1 MTDTAMATKTSGVR
15 NFSIATPSQATRR
28 ASIVVEDIAHHA
40 QIETHVAEDAAK
52 ATESEQSM
60 TILQGIKTYPKA
72 VGWSVLLSTCIIM
85 EGFDIVLINS
95 LYGLPAFQ
103 QRFGTRLP
111 DGSYQV
117 SAAWQSG
124 LSNGALV
131 GEVIGLL
138 GIGIIVERIGYK
150 KTMIIA
156 LALVTCFI
164 FLLFFAQNLPMLLVG
179 EILCGLPWGAFQT
192 LTTTYAAEVCPVALR
207 AYLTTYVN
215 LCWVLGQFL
224 SSGVLKGVSTQPES
238 IGYKLPYGMQWIWPI
253 PLIIGIALAPESPW
267 WLVRKGRREDA
278 KKQLLRLTS
287 RKQADFDADATLNL
301 MIYTTELERTN
312 TTGASYLDC
321 FRGVDLRRT
330 EIVCGVWATQILSG
344 SSAFTGYSTYFFE
357 QAGLDTSSA
366 FSLSLGQYAL
376 GAVGTILS
384 WFLMTKFGRRS
395 LYLWGQIIMGF
406 ILVIVGCLGLATPTH
421 VNAQWGIGAMILIY
435 TFTYNITVGPICY
448 SLVAEISSTRLR
460 NKTVVL
466 ARDLYNI
473 TGMVANVL
481 APHMLNPASWNW
493 GAKAGFFWAGVCLLC
508 SVWTFFRL
516 PEPKGRT
523 FAELDVLF
531 NAKISAR
538 NFSKTD
544 VQSISHSSRM
554 RTAVEKQGAVAC
566 VESFQAT
573 TSR

>member
-1 MTDTAMATKTSGVR
+1 MADTRT
-15 NFSIATPSQATRR
+15 FSIAAPGPKPRQASV
-28 ASIVVEDIAHHA
+28 AAEDVAHLA
-40 QIETHVAEDAAK
+40 QVETHVADAAAK
-52 ATESEQSM
+52 ATQSEQSM
-60 TILQGIKTYPKA
+60 TIMQGIKTYPKA
-72 VGWSVLLSTCIIM
+72 VGWSVLLSTCIVM

-95 LYGLPAFQ
+95 LFGLPAFQ
-103 QRFGTRLP
+103 RRFGTQLA

-138 GIGIIVERIGYK
+138 GIGIIVEHIGFK

-156 LALVTCFI
+156 LSMVTGFI
-164 FLLFFAQNLPMLLVG
+164 FILFFAQNLPMLLVG
-179 EILCGLPWGAFQT
+179 EILCGLPWGVFQT

-215 LCWVLGQFL
+215 LCWVFGQFL
-224 SSGVLKGVSTQPES
+224 SSGVLKGVSGATGP
-238 IGYKLPYGMQWIWPI
+238 IGYKLPYGLQWIWPI
-253 PLIIGIALAPESPW
+253 PLIIGISLAPESPW
-267 WLVRKGRREDA
+267 WLVRKGRTEDA

-287 RKQADFDADATLNL
+287 RKQVDFDADATINM
-301 MIYTTELERTN
+301 MIYTTELEKAN
-312 TTGASYLDC
+312 TKGASYLDC

-330 EIVCGVWATQILSG
+330 EIVCGVWAIQTLCGAST
-344 SSAFTGYSTYFFE
+344 FTGYSTYFFE
-357 QAGLDTSSA
+357 RAGLDVSSA

-384 WFLMTKFGRRS
+384 WFLMTRFGRRS
-395 LYLWGQIIMGF
+395 LYFWGQIAMAI
-406 ILVIVGCLGLATPTH
+406 ILILVGCLAIASPTH
-421 VNAQWGIGAMILIY
+421 PNAQWGIGAMILIY
-435 TFTYNITVGPICY
+435 TFTYDATVGPVCY

-473 TGMVANVL
+473 TGVVANVL
-481 APHMLNPASWNW
+481 TPHMLNPASWNW
-493 GAKAGFFWAGVCLLC
+493 GAKAGFFWAAAGLLC
-508 SVWTFFRL
+508 SVWTYFRL

-544 VQSISHSSRM
+544 VQSMAHTSRTQTDM
-554 RTAVEKQGAVAC
+554 GEKGGLAR
-566 VESFQAT
+566 VESV
-573 TSR
+573 